1 VGWLCIFACLGTCLE
16 VHCVVCNALQ
26 LPSNKKG
33 VDFMNRNEI
42 AHYGFS
48 IVSDEVYVF
57 VNHT

>member
-1 VGWLCIFACLGTCLE
+1 MIYLT
-16 VHCVVCNALQ
+16 LQ

-33 VDFMNRNEI
+33 VDFINRNGI
-42 AHYGFS
+42 AHCGFN

>member
-1 VGWLCIFACLGTCLE
+1 MIYLT
-16 VHCVVCNALQ
+16 LQ

-33 VDFMNRNEI
+33 VDFMNRNGI
-42 AHYGFS
+42 AHCGFS